1 MGNLPI
7 PRVSGV
13 GHSLAVAV
21 TRSNTFAMLQ
31 AALVRTL
38 TPRTDEEYLPGIS
51 AFVTERVREDIVLE
65 GETLDG
71 LWPAGQVAPWI
82 WVLTPRPYGYL
93 AQSRVDVW
101 TDTEREDGAAVME
114 LPYDVSERS
123 FRGGVAAPVLR
134 VVRCLSIFCA
144 RPLLAGGLSTG
155 GGGAGGGCIGVSA
168 LGGAAGRLTS
178 RSLV

>member
-114 LPYDVSERS
+114 LPYDVDIN
-123 FRGGVAAPVLR
+123 GVKFDVGTLR
-134 VVRCLSIFCA
+134 PTLA
-144 RPLLAGGLSTG
+144 RPLAGG
-155 GGGAGGGCIGVSA
+155 A
-168 LGGAAGRLTS
+168 LRLRYRFVDAVAVVTQV
-178 RSLV
+178 LP

>member
-1 MGNLPI
+1 M
-7 PRVSGV
+7 
-13 GHSLAVAV
+13 AV

-82 WVLTPRPYGYL
+82 WVLTPRGFTFLPR
-93 AQSRVDVW
+93 SRVDVW
-101 TDTEREDGAAVME
+101 TDTEREDGAAVVE
-114 LPYDVSERS
+114 LAYDVDIN
-123 FRGGVAAPVLR
+123 GVKFDAGTLR
-134 VVRCLSIFCA
+134 PTLA
-144 RPLLAGGLSTG
+144 RPLAGG
-155 GGGAGGGCIGVSA
+155 A
-168 LGGAAGRLTS
+168 LRLRYRFVDAVAVVTQV
-178 RSLV
+178 LP